1 MQDLIL
7 RTRLNLQFAEDCL
20 KNNDWDLERA
30 LANYEQVKVRAPFD
44 GGRRR
49 STLTALLREGDPP
62 GRCVSATGRIH
73 GLSIAF

>member
-30 LANYEQVKVRAPFD
+30 LANYEQVKVRATLMV
-44 GGRRR
+44 GGDAVR
-49 STLTALLREGDPP
+49 
-62 GRCVSATGRIH
+62 
-73 GLSIAF
+73 